1 MDNDLISIVVPIY
14 KVEKYLEQCVTSIIN
29 QTYQNIEIIL
39 VDDGSPDNCGI
50 MCDNYATKDAR
61 IKVIHKQNGGLS
73 DARNHGIE
81 IATGKYITF
90 VDSDDYID
98 SKYIEELYNEIK
110 TNNVKVS
117 QCGILHVNDDQEILK
132 KSGHL
137 EKQLLSGKQM
147 LKDLY
152 KDHGTENIV
161 VWNKMYDIKL
171 FENIRY
177 PVGKIHEDE
186 FTTYKILYNIDDV
199 AILNKYYYN
208 YRQNENSITGK
219 KFNIKRLDKIEAYE
233 QRLQFFKQ
241 KNEKELYQL
250 ALMSYLLEIRQSYM
264 NTKKYIDNSKDIQLE
279 LVKKYRANYKFIF
292 KDKNVNMMKKLKM
305 LIFLVSPGLFYILKK

>member
-1 MDNDLISIVVPIY
+1 MENDLISIVVPIY
-14 KVEKYLEQCVTSIIN
+14 KVEKYLEQCIRSIIN

-39 VDDGSPDNCGI
+39 VDDGSPDNCGK
-50 MCDNYATKDAR
+50 MCDDYATKDGR

-81 IATGKYITF
+81 AATGKYITF

-98 SKYIEELYNEIK
+98 EKYIEELHNAIK

-117 QCGILHVNDDQEILK
+117 QCGILHVNDEKQILK

-161 VWNKMYDIKL
+161 VWNKMYDIQL
-171 FENIRY
+171 FKNIRY

-186 FTTYKILYNIDDV
+186 FTIYKIFYDVENV

-233 QRLQFFKQ
+233 QRLEFFKQ
-241 KNEKELYQL
+241 KNENELYQL
-250 ALMSYLLEIRQSYM
+250 ALMSYLLEVREAYM
-264 NTKKYIDNSKDIQLE
+264 NTKKYIDNSKDIQLG
-279 LVKKYRANYKFIF
+279 LVKKYRANYKFILI
-292 KDKNVNMMKKLKM
+292 DKNVRIMKKLKM
-305 LIFLVSPGLFYILKK
+305 LIFFVSPEMFYILKK